1 MDIIFISFGIPFDVV
16 IARILCAFLQF
27 QAK

>member
-16 IARILCAFLQF
+16 IALILCAFLQF